1 MARPPLMD
9 DPARLDMRL
18 PKALLMRLDSWR
30 GAQPDVPGRAEAA
43 RRILEKVLEERADHA
58 TA

>member
-1 MARPPLMD
+1 MD
-9 DPARLDMRL
+9 EPARLDMRL